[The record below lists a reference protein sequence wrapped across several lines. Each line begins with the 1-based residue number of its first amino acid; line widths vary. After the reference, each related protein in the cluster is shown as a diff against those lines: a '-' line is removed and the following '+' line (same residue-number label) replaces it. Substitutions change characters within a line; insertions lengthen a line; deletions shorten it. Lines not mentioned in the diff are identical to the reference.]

1 MYVLTDEQTEDAA
14 RALDAAWSADET
26 FVFVP
31 RHTSAGAEWIAN
43 SLQTLPPALQTGH
56 FALLTSGSTGQPKLV
71 VGEKRRS
78 ENLARALHLAQDSE
92 PVRQTVVT
100 LPLTYCYAF
109 INQWL
114 WARVEG
120 RDLLLTS
127 GFSHPDDLK
136 RALGDAHDAML
147 CMVGAQVPLLEQTL
161 AGSVFPGVL
170 RLHFAGGRFPQ
181 DKLAALHGFFPKA
194 QVFNNYGCTEA
205 MPRLTLRRAEG
216 SPVAANIGT
225 PLPGIELSIGDGDA
239 LLFRSPYGSVGYVDG
254 DGFHAVADVDWT
266 PTGDLAKPAEGGTWE
281 LLGRANEVFKRYGEK
296 VSLPALQ
303 GALAERWPGQ
313 VAFYRETDSTG
324 ELGHVLV
331 VAPTPTPDDVRE
343 MQRALRAH
351 FTRAHWPLRIE
362 SVATLPRLGNGK
374 IDSLGLSQ
382 TTEKQVHW
390 RQHI

>member
-1 MYVLTDEQTEDAA
+1 MYVLTEGEAEDAA
-14 RALDAAWSADET
+14 RMLDEAWNAAET
-26 FVFVP
+26 FVYVP
-31 RHTSAGAEWIAN
+31 RHTGAGAEWVSGA
-43 SLQTLPPALQTGH
+43 LQTLPPALQTDH

-71 VGEKRRS
+71 VGAKRRA
-78 ENLARALHLAQDSE
+78 EDLARALHLAQDSE

-109 INQWL
+109 VNQWL
-114 WARVEG
+114 WARVHG
-120 RDLLLTS
+120 RELVLTS
-127 GFSHPDDLK
+127 GFSHPDELK
-136 RALGDAHDAML
+136 RTLSEANDAML
-147 CMVGAQVPLLEQTL
+147 CMVGAQVPLLEQNL
-161 AGSVFPGVL
+161 AGSVFPGVR

-181 DKLAALHGFFPKA
+181 DKLATLSGFFPNA
-194 QVFNNYGCTEA
+194 EVYNNYGCTEA
-205 MPRLTLRRAEG
+205 MPRLTLRRAEA
-216 SPVAANIGT
+216 SPVASNIGA
-225 PLPGIELSIGDGDA
+225 PLPGVELSIGDGDA

-254 DGFHAVADVDWT
+254 DGFHAVADADWT
-266 PTGDLAKPAEGGTWE
+266 PTGDLARQAEDMTWE

-303 GALAERWPGQ
+303 SALAERWPGQ

-331 VAPTPTPDDVRE
+331 VAPTPTPEDVRE

-362 SVATLPRLGNGK
+362 SVETLPRLANGK
-374 IDSLGLSQ
+374 IDSLSLGQSG
-382 TTEKQVHW
+382 EKQVHW

>member
-1 MYVLTDEQTEDAA
+1 MYVLTEGKAEDAA
-14 RALDAAWSADET
+14 RALDGAWSADET

-31 RHTSAGAEWIAN
+31 RHTSAGVEWVAGA
-43 SLQTLPPALQTGH
+43 LAALPPALHTGH

-71 VGEKRRS
+71 VGDKRRAES
-78 ENLARALHLAQDSE
+78 LARTLHAAQESE

-109 INQWL
+109 VNQWL

-120 RDLLLTS
+120 RELVLTS
-127 GFSHPDDLK
+127 GFSHPDELQQV
-136 RALGDAHDAML
+136 LGEARDAML
-147 CMVGAQVPLLEQTL
+147 CMVGAQVPLLEQNL
-161 AGSVFPGVL
+161 AGSVFPDVR

-181 DKLAALHGFFPKA
+181 DKLGSLRGFFPNA

-205 MPRLTLRRAEG
+205 MPRLTLRRAEAA
-216 SPVAANIGT
+216 SVAANIGM
-225 PLPGIELSIGDGDA
+225 PLPGVELSIGEGDA
-239 LLFRSPYGSVGYVDG
+239 LLFRSPYGSVGHVDG
-254 DGFHAVADVDWT
+254 DGFHAVADEDWT
-266 PTGDLAKPAEGGTWE
+266 PTGDLARQADNGTWE

-303 GALAERWPGQ
+303 GALAEHWPGQ

-351 FTRAHWPLRIE
+351 FSRAHWPLRIE

-374 IDSLGLSQ
+374 IDGLSLSQ
-382 TTEKQVHW
+382 SDEKQVHW

>member
-1 MYVLTDEQTEDAA
+1 MYVLTDDQSEDAV
-14 RALDAAWSADET
+14 RALDEAWSADET

-31 RHTSAGAEWIAN
+31 RHTSAGAEWVEQAL
-43 SLQTLPPALQTGH
+43 STLLPPLQTGH

-71 VGEKRRS
+71 VGEKRRA
-78 ENLARALHLAQDSE
+78 ENLARALHTAQESE
-92 PVRQTVVT
+92 AVQQTVVT

-109 INQWL
+109 VNQWL
-114 WARVEG
+114 WARVTG
-120 RDLLLTS
+120 RELVLTP
-127 GFSHPDDLK
+127 GFSHPDELK
-136 RALGDAHDAML
+136 RALTAASEAML
-147 CMVGAQVPLLEQTL
+147 CMVGAQVPLLEQNL
-161 AGSVFPGVL
+161 AGSAFPGVR

-181 DKLAALHGFFPKA
+181 DKLESLRAFFPNA

-205 MPRLTLRRAEG
+205 MPRLTLRRAEAA
-216 SPVAANIGT
+216 SVAANIGS
-225 PLPGIELSIGDGDA
+225 PLPGVELRIGEGDA

-254 DGFHAVADVDWT
+254 DGFHAVTDEDWT
-266 PTGDLAKPAEGGTWE
+266 PTGDLAKAAEGDTWE

-303 GALAERWPGQ
+303 SALAERWHGQ

-331 VAPTPTPDDVRE
+331 VAPHPTPEEVRE

-362 SVATLPRLGNGK
+362 SVAALPRLANGK
-374 IDSLGLSQ
+374 IDSLGLS
-382 TTEKQVHW
+382 ESGDKQIHW

>member
-1 MYVLTDEQTEDAA
+1 MFVLTDAQSADSV
-14 RALDAAWSADET
+14 RALDAAWSGDET

-31 RHTSAGAEWIAN
+31 RHTGAGAEWVESA
-43 SLQTLPPALQTGH
+43 LAELPPALHTGH
-56 FALLTSGSTGQPKLV
+56 FALLTSGSTGLPKLV

-78 ENLARALHLAQDSE
+78 ERLAEVLHRAQESE
-92 PVRQTVVT
+92 PVARTVVT

-109 INQWL
+109 VNQWL

-120 RDLLLTS
+120 RELVLTP
-127 GFSHPDDLK
+127 GFGHPDELK
-136 RALGDAHDAML
+136 RALSAARDAML
-147 CMVGAQVPLLEQTL
+147 CMVGAQVPLLEQNL
-161 AGSVFPGVL
+161 AGCVFPGVV

-181 DKLAALHGFFPKA
+181 DKLGSLAAFFPNA
-194 QVFNNYGCTEA
+194 RVFNNYGCTEA
-205 MPRLTLRRAEG
+205 MPRLSLRRAE
-216 SPVAANIGT
+216 SSSVASNIGA
-225 PLPGIELSIGDGDA
+225 PLPGVELNVGEGDA

-254 DGFHAVADVDWT
+254 SGFHAVVDGEWT
-266 PTGDLAKPAEGGTWE
+266 PTGDLARRAEGDSWE

-303 GALAERWPGQ
+303 GALAEGWRGQ
-313 VAFYRETDSTG
+313 IAFYRESDSTG

-331 VAPTPTPDDVRE
+331 VAPTPTPEEVRE

-362 SVATLPRLGNGK
+362 SVEALPRLGNGK

-382 TTEKQVHW
+382 TAERQIHW
-390 RQHI
+390 RQYI